1 LKFFSN
7 SRNHL
12 ALCAIFAVE
21 LDMNK
26 RLPSFPS
33 ETELIAACRNNNRQA
48 QQALF
53 QKMAGKMLSVV
64 KRYITNTSEAEDTL
78 MEGFVKVFSKLD
90 QYQGGG
96 SFEGWIRKIMVNEA
110 LMSIRKNKDRYPV
123 DIDVAFDL
131 AHPDETLMQLGIQE
145 IESLIATLPTGY
157 RTIFN
162 LYAIEGYSH
171 AEIALLLNISEG
183 TSKSQLSRARA
194 LLQNQLITLQL

>member
-1 LKFFSN
+1 LST
-7 SRNHL
+7 
-12 ALCAIFAVE
+12 
-21 LDMNK
+21 
-26 RLPSFPS
+26 RLPSFTS
-33 ETELIAACRNNNRQA
+33 EIELINACRKNNRQA
-48 QQALF
+48 QQFLF

-78 MEGFVKVFSKLD
+78 MEGFVKVFAKLE

-110 LMSIRKNKDRYPV
+110 LMSIRKNKERYPV
-123 DIDVAFDL
+123 DIDMAFEL
-131 AHPDETLMQLGIQE
+131 AHPDETFMQLGLQE
-145 IESLIATLPTGY
+145 IEALIASLPTGY

-171 AEIALLLNISEG
+171 AEIAHLLDISEG

-194 LLQNQLITLQL
+194 ILQNQLITLQL

>member
-1 LKFFSN
+1 
-7 SRNHL
+7 
-12 ALCAIFAVE
+12 
-21 LDMNK
+21 
-26 RLPSFPS
+26 
-33 ETELIAACRNNNRQA
+33 
-48 QQALF
+48 
-53 QKMAGKMLSVV
+53 
-64 KRYITNTSEAEDTL
+64 
-78 MEGFVKVFSKLD
+78 MEGFVKVFAKLD
-90 QYQGGG
+90 QFQGGG

-131 AHPDETLMQLGIQE
+131 ADPDETLMQLGVQE

-183 TSKSQLSRARA
+183 TSKSQLYRARA

>member
-12 ALCAIFAVE
+12 ALCAIFAFE

-26 RLPSFPS
+26 RLPSFSS
-33 ETELIAACRNNNRQA
+33 ETELIAACRQNNRQA
-48 QQALF
+48 QQFLF
-53 QKMAGKMLSVV
+53 QKMAGKMLSVI
-64 KRYITNTSEAEDTL
+64 KRYVINTSEAEDTL
-78 MEGFVKVFSKLD
+78 MEGFVKVFAKLD
-90 QYQGGG
+90 QFQGGG

-110 LMSIRKNKDRYPV
+110 LMSIRKNKDRFPM
-123 DIDVAFDL
+123 DIEVAFDL
-131 AHPDETLMQLGIQE
+131 AHPDETFMQLNVQE

-194 LLQNQLITLQL
+194 ILQNQLITLQL

>member
-1 LKFFSN
+1 
-7 SRNHL
+7 
-12 ALCAIFAVE
+12 
-21 LDMNK
+21 MNK
-26 RLPSFPS
+26 HLPSFSS
-33 ETELIAACRNNNRQA
+33 ETELIAACLQNNRQA

-53 QKMAGKMLSVV
+53 HKMAGKMLSVV

-90 QYQGGG
+90 QFQGGG
-96 SFEGWIRKIMVNEA
+96 SFEGWIRKIMVNES
-110 LMSIRKNKDRYPV
+110 LMSIRKNKDRFPV

-131 AHPDETLMQLGIQE
+131 AHPDETLMQLGVQD
-145 IESLIATLPTGY
+145 IEQLITALPTGY

-171 AEIALLLNISEG
+171 AEIAHLLAISEG

-194 LLQNQLITLQL
+194 LLQSQLITLQL

>member
-1 LKFFSN
+1 
-7 SRNHL
+7 
-12 ALCAIFAVE
+12 
-21 LDMNK
+21 
-26 RLPSFPS
+26 
-33 ETELIAACRNNNRQA
+33 
-48 QQALF
+48 
-53 QKMAGKMLSVV
+53 
-64 KRYITNTSEAEDTL
+64 

-90 QYQGGG
+90 QFQGGG

-131 AHPDETLMQLGIQE
+131 ADPDETLMQLGVQE

-183 TSKSQLSRARA
+183 TSKSQLYRARA

>member
-1 LKFFSN
+1 
-7 SRNHL
+7 
-12 ALCAIFAVE
+12 
-21 LDMNK
+21 
-26 RLPSFPS
+26 
-33 ETELIAACRNNNRQA
+33 
-48 QQALF
+48 
-53 QKMAGKMLSVV
+53 
-64 KRYITNTSEAEDTL
+64 
-78 MEGFVKVFSKLD
+78 FSKLD

>member
-1 LKFFSN
+1 
-7 SRNHL
+7 
-12 ALCAIFAVE
+12 
-21 LDMNK
+21 MNK
-26 RLPSFPS
+26 RLPSFFS
-33 ETELIAACRNNNRQA
+33 ETELIAACRQNNRQA

-53 QKMAGKMLSVV
+53 QKMAGKMLSVI
-64 KRYITNTSEAEDTL
+64 KRYVTNTSEAEDTL

-110 LMSIRKNKDRYPV
+110 LMSIRKNKDRFPV
-123 DIDVAFDL
+123 DIDAAFDL
-131 AHPDETLMQLGIQE
+131 AHPDETFMQLGVQE

>member
-1 LKFFSN
+1 
-7 SRNHL
+7 
-12 ALCAIFAVE
+12 
-21 LDMNK
+21 
-26 RLPSFPS
+26 
-33 ETELIAACRNNNRQA
+33 
-48 QQALF
+48 
-53 QKMAGKMLSVV
+53 MAGKMLAVV

-78 MEGFVKVFSKLD
+78 MEGFVKVFAKLD

-110 LMSIRKNKDRYPV
+110 LMSVRKNKDRYPV

-131 AHPDETLMQLGIQE
+131 AEPDETLMQLGVQE
-145 IESLIATLPTGY
+145 IESLIATLPIGY

-183 TSKSQLSRARA
+183 TSKSQLFRARA
-194 LLQNQLITLQL
+194 LLQNQLITLQLWRIGIL

>member
-1 LKFFSN
+1 
-7 SRNHL
+7 
-12 ALCAIFAVE
+12 
-21 LDMNK
+21 MNK
-26 RLPSFPS
+26 RLPSFSS
-33 ETELIAACRNNNRQA
+33 ETELIAACRQNNRQA

-110 LMSIRKNKDRYPV
+110 LMSIRKNKDRFPV

-131 AHPDETLMQLGIQE
+131 AHPDETLMQLGLEE
-145 IESLIATLPTGY
+145 IESLIAALPTGY

-171 AEIALLLNISEG
+171 AEIALLLDISEG

-194 LLQNQLITLQL
+194 QLQNQLTALQNEKLAFCR